1 MDTQTRSRPD
11 LATLH
16 VWPPGPVSVPF
27 GQPSAWGP
35 VPGRTNCPRG
45 RATGGHSGDKDNDE
59 EGSAS
64 EDAWGPQEGPSWDGR
79 CRTYSF
85 LPAGP
90 SSESQVLR
98 RPFWG
103 RAARAEG
110 GREIVKRRLLERAEV
125 SESAEGSVRG
135 MGTQWGRRLICGR
148 AISEGAP
155 WEDKA
160 QYEWRRGKLKDL
172 FFFFAKV
179 GGSVVQPGPFST
191 HCHPSP
197 SLLSLLPAPPFPFPF
212 SLGPQASAW
221 AVLMVGEK
229 CELAER
235 METLHRGQGQCV
247 CEGESGKKSEIPTSP
262 EFSLIPQN
270 QRAQGLPLHTPRRRC
285 LLVQLELLPLVEDWL
300 KDGKQE
306 PSLWI
311 AGTRERKLMLGMD
324 KR

>member
-59 EGSAS
+59 EGSES

-172 FFFFAKV
+172 FFFFCQ
-179 GGSVVQPGPFST
+179 GGRLSGAAWALFHTLPPLPLPPLPPSSSPF
-191 HCHPSP
+191 P
-197 SLLSLLPAPPFPFPF
+197 LSLLP
-212 SLGPQASAW
+212 W
-221 AVLMVGEK
+221 
-229 CELAER
+229 
-235 METLHRGQGQCV
+235 
-247 CEGESGKKSEIPTSP
+247 PTSLCMGCAHGGG
-262 EFSLIPQN
+262 EVWTCREDGNSA
-270 QRAQGLPLHTPRRRC
+270 QRSRAMCVWGW
-285 LLVQLELLPLVEDWL
+285 V
-300 KDGKQE
+300 
-306 PSLWI
+306 
-311 AGTRERKLMLGMD
+311 RKEVGD
-324 KR
+324 PHVPWV